1 MIGILAS
8 GNQKIVVEVSG
19 SGVPEVNGNYFKLKE
34 EIRRQTVINMNENS
48 NMNMMMMMIIL
59 LLLLSLLFFFLLL
72 LLFPHPRFHPA
83 RNFWFGLSQE
93 SLLAAFILCV

>member
-59 LLLLSLLFFFLLL
+59 LLLSLLLLFL